1 MPPRKQLKRLPT
13 TAPQGAERLQK
24 ILARAGYG
32 SRRACEE
39 IIAQGRVT
47 VDGQIAKLGD
57 KADPRRQEIR
67 VDGLPLR
74 GEAEPLTYVALYKPR
89 GVISTVHDPQGRPTV
104 RDYIPL
110 PQRLYP
116 VGRLDADSEGLILMT
131 NDGEITQRLT
141 HPRYRHARVYRVLV
155 RGVPSAATLR
165 RWERGIRLEDG
176 PARFDRV
183 RIESQEKDRAWL
195 RVSIHEGR
203 KHLVRRVVAALGHP
217 AIRLIRVEMGPIKLG
232 NLAPGKWRHL
242 GESEVNALRAT
253 LRRAPASRRGGG
265 RRSSRRRRTRQR

>member
-1 MPPRKQLKRLPT
+1 MPSRKQLKSASK

-39 IIAQGRVT
+39 MIAQGRVT
-47 VDGQIAKLGD
+47 VDGRIARLGE
-57 KADPRRQEIR
+57 KADPTRQEIR
-67 VDGLPLR
+67 VDGALLR
-74 GEAEPLTYVALYKPR
+74 KEAEPPTYIALYKPR

-141 HPRYRHARVYRVLV
+141 HPRYRHPRVYRVLV
-155 RGVPSAATLR
+155 RGIPSAATLR
-165 RWERGIRLEDG
+165 LWERGLRLEDG
-176 PARFDRV
+176 PARFDEV

-203 KHLVRRVVAALGHP
+203 KHLVRRTVAALGHP
-217 AIRLIRVEMGPIKLG
+217 ALRLIRVEMGPIGLG
-232 NLAPGKWRHL
+232 NLTPGQWRRL
-242 GESEVNALRAT
+242 TQGEIRALREAV
-253 LRRAPASRRGGG
+253 RRAPEPRRG
-265 RRSSRRRRTRQR
+265 RRRTSRRRRTKQR

>member
-1 MPPRKQLKRLPT
+1 MPPRKQLKSTPK

-39 IIAQGRVT
+39 MIAQGRVT
-47 VDGQIAKLGD
+47 VDGRIARLGD

-67 VDGLPLR
+67 VDGMLLR
-74 GEAEPLTYVALYKPR
+74 NEEEPLTYVALYKPR
-89 GVISTVHDPQGRPTV
+89 GVISTVRDPQGRPTV

-110 PQRLYP
+110 SQRLYP

-141 HPRYRHARVYRVLV
+141 HPRYRHPRVYRVLV

-165 RWERGIRLEDG
+165 RWKRGLRLEDG
-176 PARFDRV
+176 PARFDEVRV
-183 RIESQEKDRAWL
+183 ESREKDRAWL
-195 RVSIHEGR
+195 RLSIHEGR
-203 KHLVRRVVAALGHP
+203 KHLVRRTVAALGHP
-217 AIRLIRVEMGPIKLG
+217 AMRLIRVEMGPIKLG
-232 NLAPGKWRHL
+232 NLAPGQWRRL
-242 GESEVNALRAT
+242 TEAEVSALREAV
-253 LRRAPASRRGGG
+253 RRPSSPPRK
-265 RRSSRRRRTRQR
+265 RRSPRRRRTRQR